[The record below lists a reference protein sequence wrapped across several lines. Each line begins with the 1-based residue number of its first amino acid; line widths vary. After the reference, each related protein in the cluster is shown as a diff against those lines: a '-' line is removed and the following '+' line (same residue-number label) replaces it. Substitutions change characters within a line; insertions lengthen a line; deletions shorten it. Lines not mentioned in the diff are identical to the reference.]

1 MGVRRRASWL
11 LFQALASS
19 ERLTNNCEPVYPLGQ
34 MSSVKM
40 SVPVTGSGGPP
51 GRDRLRHEAIT
62 GLGVAWCEEGLTNMS
77 KALGFR
83 RSIMDTSRVAQ
94 TSILRLWKVEAEG

>member
-1 MGVRRRASWL
+1 MGIRRRALWL
-11 LFQALASS
+11 LLQVQASS
-19 ERLTNNCEPVYPLGQ
+19 ERLTNNCVPVHPLGK

-51 GRDRLRHEAIT
+51 GRDRLRYEAIA
-62 GLGVAWCEEGLTNMS
+62 GLGVAWCVEGLTNMS

-94 TSILRLWKVEAEG
+94 AWILRLWKVEAEG